1 MLLSH
6 GGEVG
11 GFCEAQLCPT
21 ERHAMDGLV
30 AGAQH
35 QGWVVLQ
42 LSCKALESNAL
53 DGFGF
58 SMRGGFARQRLGK
71 GLSVDAVST
80 LQ

>member
-1 MLLSH
+1 
-6 GGEVG
+6 
-11 GFCEAQLCPT
+11 
-21 ERHAMDGLV
+21 MDGLV

>member
-6 GGEVG
+6 GGEGG

-21 ERHAMDGLV
+21 ERHAMDGV

-35 QGWVVLQ
+35 QGWVVHQ

-53 DGFGF
+53 DG
-58 SMRGGFARQRLGK
+58 
-71 GLSVDAVST
+71 
-80 LQ
+80 